1 MPQQVISE
9 ESVRATVDRVAQQNT
24 VFRNA
29 FQDIAVPDRTGSTYD
44 IPVSEDVL
52 GEPTSR
58 EPGASIDFGREEY
71 RAETIE
77 REEYANGSRIT
88 EEAIEDTSFNLV
100 DDTITSHAE
109 KMAEKLDAEAF
120 EVLKTAADA
129 SAPNDDI
136 SLPAGSDNGDELVY
150 EDIVDAEK
158 VLESREGGYRPDLV
172 FVGTE
177 AKAGI
182 KKDLADR
189 ETGLGDST
197 YSGAGIVA
205 NYNGLDV
212 VYSDNNLLTAN
223 DAILV
228 DSDRFGYEG
237 EWMGV
242 STDTKDDFD
251 TKAIKLTS
259 RWKGGWVATQP
270 RAAIRVRG

>member
-158 VLESREGGYRPDLV
+158 VLESREGGYRADLV

-228 DSDRFGYEG
+228 DSERFGYEG